1 MSTAPPPLGW
11 AGIVRLG
18 LVQSA
23 LGAIVMLASSLLN
36 RIMVVEYAMAA
47 ALPAGLVAFHYGV
60 QLSRPKWGHG
70 SDSGWRRTPW
80 IIGGMA
86 VLGGGGLLA
95 TLATTQLAGP
105 FWPVFAALVLAYAMI
120 GIGVGAAGTSLLAL
134 LAARTAE
141 NRRPAAASLTWIMMI
156 VGIVISAGVAGALLD
171 PFSPTRLVQVAAGVV
186 VAAFTV
192 TCAAMWGVEGAPQA
206 EAKRDTAPFGKAL
219 RGIWQDPL
227 TRLFSIFV
235 FFSMLAYSMQDLIL
249 EPFAGL
255 VFGMTPGQSTSL
267 SGVQHQGVLA
277 GMILVGV
284 GGHAFGGPK
293 GPRNGFGAGMRLKRW
308 IVLGCVASA
317 IALGLL
323 ALAARAGPG
332 WPLTINVA
340 ALGFANGMFA
350 VAAIGSMLE
359 LAGRSG
365 PNGEYRN
372 HEGIRMGVWG
382 AAQAAAFGIGGFVGA
397 FAVDRLR
404 AATGADGP
412 AFEIVFAAESV
423 LFLLAA
429 GIAFRLNDRMVILAG
444 NPAGRQTTAE
454 VAA

>member
-1 MSTAPPPLGW
+1 MTTQAPLSWP
-11 AGIVRLG
+11 GIARLG

-36 RIMVVEYAMAA
+36 RIMVVEYSMAA

-70 SDSGWRRTPW
+70 SDAGWRRTPW

-86 VLGGGGLLA
+86 VLGGGGILA
-95 TLATTQLAGP
+95 TFATTLLAGP

-134 LAARTAE
+134 LATRTAE
-141 NRRPAAASLTWIMMI
+141 ARRPAAASLTWIMMI
-156 VGIVISAGVAGALLD
+156 VGIVISAGTAGALLD
-171 PFSPTRLVQVAAGVV
+171 PFSPQRLIAVAAGVV
-186 VAAFTV
+186 AVAFCV
-192 TCAAMWGVEGAPQA
+192 TCLAVWGIEGAPQA
-206 EAKRDTAPFGKAL
+206 VEKREAAPFGEAL
-219 RGIWQDPL
+219 KGIWGDPL

-284 GGHAFGGPK
+284 GGHAFGG
-293 GPRNGFGAGMRLKRW
+293 RAGMKLKRW
-308 IVLGCVASA
+308 IVAGCLASA
-317 IALGLL
+317 VALASL

-332 WPLTINVA
+332 WPLAINVA
-340 ALGFANGMFA
+340 LLGFANGMFA

-359 LAGRSG
+359 LAGRGG
-365 PNGEYRN
+365 PG
-372 HEGIRMGVWG
+372 HEGIRMGLWG
-382 AAQAAAFGIGGFVGA
+382 ASQAAAFGIGGFAGA

-404 AATGADGP
+404 VTLRADAP
-412 AFEIVFAAESV
+412 AFELVFAAEAV
-423 LFLLAA
+423 LFLLSAI
-429 GIAFRLNDRMVILAG
+429 IAFRLNDRMES
-444 NPAGRQTTAE
+444 NPAGRPNLEEA
-454 VAA
+454 VA